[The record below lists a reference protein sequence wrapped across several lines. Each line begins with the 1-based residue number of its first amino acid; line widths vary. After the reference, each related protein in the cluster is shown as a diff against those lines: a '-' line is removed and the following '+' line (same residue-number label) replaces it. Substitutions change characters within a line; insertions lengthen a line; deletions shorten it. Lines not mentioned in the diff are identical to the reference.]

1 MHVRKQ
7 KTKTELPVEKMPSL
21 STKQEPV
28 VANDPTEFSKSMI
41 VMMEKKIRN
50 LEKRKVVTGKAYFIM
65 IISLTKD

>member
-1 MHVRKQ
+1 MRKQ

-28 VANDPTEFSKSMI
+28 VALDPTEFSKNMV

-50 LEKRKVVTGKAYFIM
+50 LEKRKVFA
-65 IISLTKD
+65 L